1 MFLIIYSG
9 QRYKTNII
17 KTNLITIIFGW
28 ERELEGNGEEGWE
41 SRGGRQGRLRSRPT
55 RHCLVEQGQVGTE
68 RGQAIE
74 GDKGQLRSKPTRH
87 CLVEQGP
94 LGTDRG
100 PLETEGRLAGNGDRG
115 RLERGQE
122 PLATAYA
129 HYQLSPKSSR
139 QTRSLTLRNG
149 SKYAF
154 LRHDKAGG
162 YNLPRTEHC
171 NAGVL

>member
-1 MFLIIYSG
+1 MFLIVYSG
-9 QRYKTNII
+9 QRYKIKI
-17 KTNLITIIFGW
+17 RKTNLRTIIFGW
-28 ERELEGNGEEGWE
+28 ERELEGDGEEGRENWGE
-41 SRGGRQGRLRSRPT
+41 RQGR
-55 RHCLVEQGQVGTE
+55 
-68 RGQAIE
+68 
-74 GDKGQLRSKPTRH
+74 LRSKPTRH

-100 PLETEGRLAGNGDRG
+100 PLETEGKQAGNGDRG

-122 PLATAYA
+122 PLATVCT

>member
-1 MFLIIYSG
+1 MFLIVYSG
-9 QRYKTNII
+9 QRYKIKI
-17 KTNLITIIFGW
+17 RKTNLRTIIFGW
-28 ERELEGNGEEGWE
+28 ERELEGQGEERRENWE
-41 SRGGRQGRLRSRPT
+41 GRQGRLRSRPT
-55 RHCLVEQGQVGTE
+55 RHCLVEQ
-68 RGQAIE
+68 R
-74 GDKGQLRSKPTRH
+74 
-87 CLVEQGP
+87 P

-100 PLETEGRLAGNGDRG
+100 QVGTEGRLAGNGSRG
-115 RLERGQE
+115 RWERGKGS
-122 PLATAYA
+122 LATVCA

-162 YNLPRTEHC
+162 YNLPRSEHC

>member
-1 MFLIIYSG
+1 MFLIVYSG
-9 QRYKTNII
+9 QRYKIKI
-17 KTNLITIIFGW
+17 RKTNLRTIIFGW
-28 ERELEGNGEEGWE
+28 EKELEGQGEERRKSWE
-41 SRGGRQGRLRSRPT
+41 GRQGRLRSR
-55 RHCLVEQGQVGTE
+55 
-68 RGQAIE
+68 
-74 GDKGQLRSKPTRH
+74 PTRH

-100 PLETEGRLAGNGDRG
+100 PLETEGKQAGNGSRG

-122 PLATAYA
+122 PLATVCA

-154 LRHDKAGG
+154 LRHDKTGG
-162 YNLPRTEHC
+162 YNLPRSEHC

>member
-1 MFLIIYSG
+1 MFLIVYSG
-9 QRYKTNII
+9 QRYKIKI
-17 KTNLITIIFGW
+17 RKTNLRTIIFGW
-28 ERELEGNGEEGWE
+28 ERELGGQGEEGRE
-41 SRGGRQGRLRSRPT
+41 SWGGRQGRLRSRPT
-55 RHCLVEQGQVGTE
+55 RQ
-68 RGQAIE
+68 
-74 GDKGQLRSKPTRH
+74 

-100 PLETEGRLAGNGDRG
+100 PLETEGKLAGNGDRG
-115 RLERGQE
+115 RWERGKE
-122 PLATAYA
+122 PLATACA

>member
-1 MFLIIYSG
+1 MFLIVYSG
-9 QRYKTNII
+9 QRYKIKI
-17 KTNLITIIFGW
+17 RKTNLMTIIFGW
-28 ERELEGNGEEGWE
+28 ERELEGQGKEGRE
-41 SRGGRQGRLRSRPT
+41 SWGGRQGR
-55 RHCLVEQGQVGTE
+55 
-68 RGQAIE
+68 
-74 GDKGQLRSKPTRH
+74 LRSKPTRH

-100 PLETEGRLAGNGDRG
+100 PLETEGRQAGNGDRG
-115 RLERGQE
+115 RWERGQE
-122 PLATAYA
+122 PLATACA

>member
-9 QRYKTNII
+9 QRYKIKI
-17 KTNLITIIFGW
+17 RKTNLRTIIFGW
-28 ERELEGNGEEGWE
+28 EKELEGQGEEGWE
-41 SRGGRQGRLRSRPT
+41 SWKGRLGRLRSRPT
-55 RHCLVEQGQVGTE
+55 RQ
-68 RGQAIE
+68 
-74 GDKGQLRSKPTRH
+74 

-100 PLETEGRLAGNGDRG
+100 PLETEGRQAGNRDRG
-115 RLERGQE
+115 RWEQGKE
-122 PLATAYA
+122 PLATACA

-139 QTRSLTLRNG
+139 QTRSLTLRNE

-154 LRHDKAGG
+154 LRHDKTGG
-162 YNLPRTEHC
+162 YNLPRSEHC

>member
-1 MFLIIYSG
+1 MFLIVYSG
-9 QRYKTNII
+9 QRYKIKI
-17 KTNLITIIFGW
+17 RKTNLMTIIFGW
-28 ERELEGNGEEGWE
+28 ERELEGQGEEGRESWE
-41 SRGGRQGRLRSRPT
+41 GRQGR
-55 RHCLVEQGQVGTE
+55 
-68 RGQAIE
+68 
-74 GDKGQLRSKPTRH
+74 LRSKPTRH

-100 PLETEGRLAGNGDRG
+100 PLETEGRQAGNGGRG
-115 RLERGQE
+115 RWERGKGS
-122 PLATAYA
+122 LATACA

-154 LRHDKAGG
+154 LRHDKTGG
-162 YNLPRTEHC
+162 YNLPRSEHC

>member
-1 MFLIIYSG
+1 MFLIVYSR
-9 QRYKTNII
+9 QRYKIKI
-17 KTNLITIIFGW
+17 RKTNLMTIIFGW
-28 ERELEGNGEEGWE
+28 ERELGGDGEEGKENW
-41 SRGGRQGRLRSRPT
+41 GGRLGRLRSRPT
-55 RHCLVEQGQVGTE
+55 RQ
-68 RGQAIE
+68 
-74 GDKGQLRSKPTRH
+74 

-100 PLETEGRLAGNGDRG
+100 PLETGGRQAGNGDRG
-115 RLERGQE
+115 RWERGQE

>member
-1 MFLIIYSG
+1 MFLIVYSG
-9 QRYKTNII
+9 QRYKIKI
-17 KTNLITIIFGW
+17 RKTNLRTIIFGW
-28 ERELEGNGEEGWE
+28 ERVLEGQGEKGRENW
-41 SRGGRQGRLRSRPT
+41 GGGQGR
-55 RHCLVEQGQVGTE
+55 
-68 RGQAIE
+68 
-74 GDKGQLRSKPTRH
+74 LRSKPTRH
-87 CLVEQGP
+87 CLVGQGP
-94 LGTDRG
+94 DRG
-100 PLETEGRLAGNGDRG
+100 PLETEGKQAGNGDRG

-122 PLATAYA
+122 PLATACA

-154 LRHDKAGG
+154 LRHDKAGD

>member
-1 MFLIIYSG
+1 MFLIVYSG

-28 ERELEGNGEEGWE
+28 ERELEGQGEERRENWE
-41 SRGGRQGRLRSRPT
+41 GRQGRLRSRPT
-55 RHCLVEQGQVGTE
+55 RHCLVEQGQVGT
-68 RGQAIE
+68 G
-74 GDKGQLRSKPTRH
+74 
-87 CLVEQGP
+87 
-94 LGTDRG
+94 
-100 PLETEGRLAGNGDRG
+100 GRQAGNGDRG
-115 RLERGQE
+115 RWERGKGPMGTGVGAGWE
-122 PLATAYA
+122 RGKGPLATACA

>member
-1 MFLIIYSG
+1 MFLIVYLG
-9 QRYKTNII
+9 QRYKI
-17 KTNLITIIFGW
+17 KIRKTKLMTIIFGW
-28 ERELEGNGEEGWE
+28 EKELEGKGEERRENWE
-41 SRGGRQGRLRSRPT
+41 GRQGR
-55 RHCLVEQGQVGTE
+55 
-68 RGQAIE
+68 
-74 GDKGQLRSKPTRH
+74 LRSKPTRH

-100 PLETEGRLAGNGDRG
+100 PLETEGRLAGNGDRD
-115 RLERGQE
+115 RWERGKG
-122 PLATAYA
+122 PLATACA

-162 YNLPRTEHC
+162 YNLPRSEHC

>member
-1 MFLIIYSG
+1 MFLIVYSG
-9 QRYKTNII
+9 QRYKIKI
-17 KTNLITIIFGW
+17 RKTNLMTIIFGW
-28 ERELEGNGEEGWE
+28 ERELGGQGEEGRE
-41 SRGGRQGRLRSRPT
+41 SWGERQGQP
-55 RHCLVEQGQVGTE
+55 
-68 RGQAIE
+68 
-74 GDKGQLRSKPTRH
+74 RSKPTRQ

-100 PLETEGRLAGNGDRG
+100 PLETEGKQAGNGDRG
-115 RLERGQE
+115 RWERGQE
-122 PLATAYA
+122 PLATACA

>member
-1 MFLIIYSG
+1 MFLIVYSG
-9 QRYKTNII
+9 QRYKIKI
-17 KTNLITIIFGW
+17 RKTNLRTIIFGW
-28 ERELEGNGEEGWE
+28 ERELEGQGKEGRE
-41 SRGGRQGRLRSRPT
+41 SWGGRQGRPRSR
-55 RHCLVEQGQVGTE
+55 
-68 RGQAIE
+68 
-74 GDKGQLRSKPTRH
+74 PTRH

-100 PLETEGRLAGNGDRG
+100 PLETEGRQAGNGDRG
-115 RLERGQE
+115 RWERGKG
-122 PLATAYA
+122 PLATACA
-129 HYQLSPKSSR
+129 HYQLSPKNSR

-162 YNLPRTEHC
+162 YNLPRSEHC

>member
-1 MFLIIYSG
+1 MFLIVYSG
-9 QRYKTNII
+9 QRYKIKI
-17 KTNLITIIFGW
+17 RKTNLMTIIFGW
-28 ERELEGNGEEGWE
+28 ERELEGQGEERRENWE
-41 SRGGRQGRLRSRPT
+41 GRQGR
-55 RHCLVEQGQVGTE
+55 
-68 RGQAIE
+68 
-74 GDKGQLRSKPTRH
+74 LRSKPTRH

-100 PLETEGRLAGNGDRG
+100 PLETEGRQAGNGDRG
-115 RLERGQE
+115 RWERGKG
-122 PLATAYA
+122 PLATACA
-129 HYQLSPKSSR
+129 HYQLSPKNSR

-162 YNLPRTEHC
+162 YNLPRSEHC

>member
-1 MFLIIYSG
+1 MFLIVYSG
-9 QRYKTNII
+9 QRYKIKI
-17 KTNLITIIFGW
+17 RKTNLMTIIFGW
-28 ERELEGNGEEGWE
+28 ERELGGDGEEGRENW
-41 SRGGRQGRLRSRPT
+41 GGRQG
-55 RHCLVEQGQVGTE
+55 
-68 RGQAIE
+68 
-74 GDKGQLRSKPTRH
+74 QLGSKPTRH
-87 CLVEQGP
+87 CLVGQGQ

-100 PLETEGRLAGNGDRG
+100 PLETEGRQAGNGSRDRWG
-115 RLERGQE
+115 RGKG
-122 PLATAYA
+122 PLATVCV

-171 NAGVL
+171 NADVL

>member
-1 MFLIIYSG
+1 MFLIVYSG

-28 ERELEGNGEEGWE
+28 ERELEGQGEEGRE
-41 SRGGRQGRLRSRPT
+41 SWGGGQGRPRSR
-55 RHCLVEQGQVGTE
+55 
-68 RGQAIE
+68 
-74 GDKGQLRSKPTRH
+74 PTRH

-100 PLETEGRLAGNGDRG
+100 PLETEGKQAGNGDRG

-129 HYQLSPKSSR
+129 HYQLSSKSSR

-162 YNLPRTEHC
+162 YNLPRSEHC

>member
-1 MFLIIYSG
+1 MFLIVYSG
-9 QRYKTNII
+9 QRYKIKI
-17 KTNLITIIFGW
+17 RKTNLRTIIFGW
-28 ERELEGNGEEGWE
+28 ERELEGQGKEGRE
-41 SRGGRQGRLRSRPT
+41 SWGGRQGR
-55 RHCLVEQGQVGTE
+55 
-68 RGQAIE
+68 
-74 GDKGQLRSKPTRH
+74 LRSKPTRH

-100 PLETEGRLAGNGDRG
+100 PLETEGRQAGNGDRG
-115 RLERGQE
+115 RWERGQE
-122 PLATAYA
+122 PLATACA

>member
-1 MFLIIYSG
+1 MFLIVYSG
-9 QRYKTNII
+9 QRYKIKI
-17 KTNLITIIFGW
+17 RKTNLRTIIFGW
-28 ERELEGNGEEGWE
+28 ERELGGDGEEGRENW
-41 SRGGRQGRLRSRPT
+41 GGRQGRLRSRPT
-55 RHCLVEQGQVGTE
+55 RQ
-68 RGQAIE
+68 
-74 GDKGQLRSKPTRH
+74 

-100 PLETEGRLAGNGDRG
+100 PLETEGKQAGNGSRG
-115 RLERGQE
+115 RLEQGQE
-122 PLATAYA
+122 PLATACA
-129 HYQLSPKSSR
+129 HYQLSSKSSR

-162 YNLPRTEHC
+162 YNLPRSEHC

>member
-1 MFLIIYSG
+1 MFLIVYSG

-28 ERELEGNGEEGWE
+28 ERKLAGGGEKGRDSW
-41 SRGGRQGRLRSRPT
+41 GGRQGQP
-55 RHCLVEQGQVGTE
+55 
-68 RGQAIE
+68 
-74 GDKGQLRSKPTRH
+74 RSKPTRQ

-100 PLETEGRLAGNGDRG
+100 PLETGGRQAGNGDRG

-129 HYQLSPKSSR
+129 HYQLSSKSSR

-162 YNLPRTEHC
+162 YNLPRSEHC